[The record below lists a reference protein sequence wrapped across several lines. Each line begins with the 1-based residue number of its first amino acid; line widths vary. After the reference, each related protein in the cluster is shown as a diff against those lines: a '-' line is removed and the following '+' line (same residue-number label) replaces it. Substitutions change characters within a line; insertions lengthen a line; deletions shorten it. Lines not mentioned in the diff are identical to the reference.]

1 MKTKTININDLK
13 PYENN
18 AKLHTGSQ
26 IEQIKQSINDYGYV
40 FPIVIDNENNIIAG
54 HGRYEALKELD
65 YQDVSVVVVD
75 NLTDEQVKQLRLLD
89 NKIADNAGYDI
100 KMINEELATFDNFDF
115 SFYNFEFE
123 KFDNIDIST
132 IESDIT
138 QPTNEDA
145 NDISVIANN
154 KKTVVCPF
162 CDCAFEIKE

>member
-1 MKTKTININDLK
+1 MRLNVYIRNDDEKKKMLSLIKNKGYQHNFVLIKKEDLSAKKFKETKTNTT
-13 PYENN
+13 Y
-18 AKLHTGSQ
+18 
-26 IEQIKQSINDYGYV
+26 
-40 FPIVIDNENNIIAG
+40 
-54 HGRYEALKELD
+54 
-65 YQDVSVVVVD
+65 
-75 NLTDEQVKQLRLLD
+75 

-132 IESDIT
+132 IDSGIT

-145 NDISVIANN
+145 NDTSVIANN